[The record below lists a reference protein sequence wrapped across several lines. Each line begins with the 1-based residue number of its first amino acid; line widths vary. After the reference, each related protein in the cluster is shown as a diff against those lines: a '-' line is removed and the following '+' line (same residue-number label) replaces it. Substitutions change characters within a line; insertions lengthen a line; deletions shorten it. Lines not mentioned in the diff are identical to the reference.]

1 MQLSMITAGILGLL
15 VVFLGLR
22 ISALRRSTRISM
34 GDGGNPELAARIRAH
49 GNCVETV
56 PLALILL
63 FLAEQAYGQ
72 PWYLITAAAVLVVSR
87 LLHPVGIALPPP
99 NLPRVAGILGTWGVT
114 IVLAL
119 LVLARGLSLCGSC
132 LVGA

>member
-1 MQLSMITAGILGLL
+1 MQVSMITAGILGLL
-15 VVFLGLR
+15 IVILGLR
-22 ISALRRSTRISM
+22 ISALRRSARISM

-56 PLALILL
+56 PIALVLL
-63 FLAEQAYGQ
+63 FLAEQAYGR
-72 PWYLITAAAVLVVSR
+72 PWYIITLAVILVVSR
-87 LLHPVGIALPPP
+87 LVHPLGMALPSP

-114 IVLAL
+114 VLLAL
-119 LVLARGLSLCGSC
+119 LVLGRGLSLCGAC

>member
-1 MQLSMITAGILGLL
+1 MQVSMITAGILGLL
-15 VVFLGLR
+15 VVILGFR
-22 ISALRRSTRISM
+22 ISAIRRAARISL
-34 GDGGNPELAARIRAH
+34 GDGGNPVLEARIRAH

-56 PLALILL
+56 PIALILL
-63 FLAEQAYGQ
+63 FLAEQAYGH
-72 PWYLITAAAVLVVSR
+72 PWYIIALAAVLVISR
-87 LLHPVGIALPPP
+87 LLHPVGMALPSP

-114 IVLAL
+114 AILAF